1 MKYGIASSLLAL
13 SFLALTACG
22 DNKPADTAATSDAA
36 AVSSEP
42 VASSEP
48 AVASEAAPVSSAPA
62 AASSE
67 PTAAA
72 AASLPAECESY
83 LKKVEACVEK
93 IGGQNAQ
100 TAEAFKKGM
109 DMTKSSLA
117 SIKDQAQAKAVCS
130 QAEQAFDA
138 TAKQAGC

>member
-1 MKYGIASSLLAL
+1 MKYGIASSILAL

-22 DNKPADTAATSDAA
+22 DGNNAQQTA
-36 AVSSEP
+36 SEP
-42 VASSEP
+42 AADSSEP
-48 AVASEAAPVSSAPA
+48 AAI
-62 AASSE
+62 SSE

-72 AASLPAECESY
+72 TLPAECDAY

-117 SIKDQAQAKAVCS
+117 SIQDQDQAKAICS

-138 TAKQAGC
+138 TAQQAGC

>member
-1 MKYGIASSLLAL
+1 MKVYGIASSILAL

-22 DNKPADTAATSDAA
+22 NGNDAQQTASEPA

-42 VASSEP
+42 AMTSSEPVVSSEP
-48 AVASEAAPVSSAPA
+48 AVTSSEPSAV
-62 AASSE
+62 SSE

-72 AASLPAECESY
+72 TLPAECDSY

-117 SIKDQAQAKAVCS
+117 SIQDQAQAKAICS